1 VLPRVEDDG
10 IWAPPDFKRSLFR
23 LCGLLKLIA
32 EVNRYEVKTR
42 RGYCSCS
49 VETEKGLAL
58 CHVT

>member
-1 VLPRVEDDG
+1 
-10 IWAPPDFKRSLFR
+10 
-23 LCGLLKLIA
+23 LKLIA